1 MNIQS
6 NEIYTFKLLSGEEVI
21 AKVVNSADNY
31 VIITKPLSIAFTQ
44 QGVQMMP
51 TLFTGDPDREITVN
65 KSAIVMSVKPRED
78 VVNHYIQGTTGIQ
91 PVTSNAASKIL
102 MG

>member
-21 AKVVNSADNY
+21 ARVVDVSSDSLT
-31 VIITKPLSIAFTQ
+31 VTKPLSIAFTQ

-51 TLFTGDPDREITVN
+51 TLFTGDPNRDISVN
-65 KSAIVMSVKPRED
+65 KSAIVMCVKPRED
-78 VVNHYIQGTTGIQ
+78 VTNHYIEGTTGIQ